1 MVLNKKSR
9 FLSGVLIAA
18 LLITAVPVYVYGE
31 TGELLSSND
40 HDASSITGWIG
51 RSIDTESNFDFI
63 SIFPNA
69 DWYQY
74 NNLNLVAEPSP
85 KDINDNDEK
94 NEIIE
99 YSAAYDSKTTDVGKI
114 YKDYILSTPGY
125 YNLNAS
131 VQVFPYMNADKGAIR
146 IELYDNTEGSGV
158 PVGSSYEVSKSLA
171 GINTGNAAWET
182 VTAPVLYVK
191 SKVKMIRI
199 ILEASVIYPD
209 DASDFVDFDGLSVIL
224 TQAAAPPIISN
235 LNSDLVTYTEDDMPV
250 PLDQNQNVTVKVD
263 DSFARTYEGGLV
275 TASITSNGVVTED
288 VLELDQTGGI
298 TLSGDNVSYNGT
310 PIGTYSA
317 GGTGMNISVS
327 LNANA
332 NDTSVAALIKS
343 IVYKNIN
350 TANPNINPRTVM
362 VSVSD
367 NCHAS
372 EPVYTTVQVQRVNDA
387 PVRRSGI
394 GAISSDSVPV
404 RTPYQLDLSTIFE
417 DPDTDP
423 LNYKVKVN
431 DESAES
437 TAASYVYTPQT
448 AGTYTLVFTANDST
462 VDSTDTYTVTL
473 TALNTAP
480 VRKSSIPA
488 TESKDMTAETSYSLD
503 LNTIFEDADG
513 DPLTYN
519 VKVNEEAEQ
528 SADSIYNYT
537 PPAAGTYSLVFK
549 AYDGIDDSADTYTV
563 TLNVKAP
570 NIPPVRKA
578 GVNDTQE
585 ETVPVKKAYEVK
597 LDTIFE
603 DANDDLLTYKVKIG
617 GGAETDAETDFS
629 YIPASEGTF
638 TLVFRAYDGSAYS
651 TDTYNVIITAVNNP
665 PVRKSVVE
673 ESVSEHLTVGT
684 SYVLDLSEI
693 FEDENQDPLTYKVKV
708 NDNTEETISKDY
720 TFTPAAAGSYT
731 LVFKANDGSEDSTD
745 TYTVTMNVKLPNHAP
760 VIRSEITE
768 SPPMTV
774 PAKSVY
780 CTNLAY
786 VFVDPDNDP
795 MTFTVKIDDNP
806 EVPVDHNFTYTVYS
820 PGTHTLVFKASDG
833 MLESTETYKATIIV
847 TKIPL
852 NSVQPPDAVTA
863 ITNGSAKTAA
873 ALGLPETVS
882 LVSPQGTD
890 DADITWNVAA
900 CSYDPDLKTEQTF
913 DVEGT
918 ISLPDYISNPYDI
931 SLDVTISVTVKAEL
945 LGDKVLVRISP
956 VTPITGIPNG
966 SAKTVSSLQLPD
978 NVILETDQGTVSTG
992 VTWNVAA
999 CSYDPDQKTAQTFE
1013 VEGTVNLP
1021 AKVVNPDGVSLS
1033 VTAKVTVEAESLT
1046 DKTLERIYSISPV
1059 KGITNGTA
1067 KTVTALGIPA
1077 KVLLGTDDGNVQADV
1092 VWDLDSSS
1100 YDPVLSE
1107 EQIFTVDGTVELPDN
1122 VINPA
1127 GIPLEVTVEVTVLEE
1142 EAEQEYYT
1150 LRIRVTKRPDKV
1162 SYTLGED
1169 LDTQGLEVTEYQ
1181 KASPSNAVRKIALS
1195 EDQYDLEYNLARTG
1209 TRHVKVIYYGTD
1221 RNGNEKEFKDEFTV
1235 RVKEQPR
1242 DNNSDDDDDD
1252 REIVE
1257 PGWKSTGGDEDHYY
1271 PGTWKQD
1278 DTGWRLSGKDGSRV
1292 ANRWVYTDWSG
1303 SKDWYFFDEKG
1314 YLVTGWFEYKGNV
1327 YYLNPVSDGKKGSM
1341 YTGWNMIDG
1350 KWYYFSEA
1358 ADETKGSVLRNTV
1371 TPDGHRVG
1379 PDGARIS

>member
-40 HDASSITGWIG
+40 HDASSIADWIG
-51 RSIDTESNFDFI
+51 KSIDTESNFDFT

-74 NNLNLVAEPSP
+74 NDLNLVAEPSP
-85 KDINDNDEK
+85 KDRNDNDEK

-158 PVGSSYEVSKSLA
+158 PVGSSYEVSKSSA
-171 GINTGNAAWET
+171 GINTGNPAWET

-191 SKVKMIRI
+191 SKVKMIRV
-199 ILEASVIYPD
+199 ILEASVTYPD

-224 TQAAAPPIISN
+224 TQAPAPPIISN
-235 LNSDLVTYTEDDMPV
+235 LNSDLVTYTEDEMPV
-250 PLDQNQNVTVKVD
+250 PLDQDQNVTVKVD
-263 DSFARTYEGGLV
+263 DSFGRTYETGSV
-275 TASITSNGVVTED
+275 TASITSNVVASED
-288 VLELDQTGGI
+288 VLELTQTGGI

-310 PIGTYSA
+310 PIGTYLA
-317 GGTGMNISVS
+317 GGTGMNLTVS

-332 NDTSVAALIKS
+332 SDTSVAALLKA
-343 IVYKNIN
+343 IVYKNTN
-350 TANPNINPRTVM
+350 AANPNINPRTVM

-367 NCHAS
+367 NFNAS

-394 GAISSDSVPV
+394 GASSTNSIPV
-404 RTPYQLDLSTIFE
+404 KTPYNLDLGTIFE

-431 DESAES
+431 DNAEEIINKDYTFTP
-437 TAASYVYTPQT
+437 TATGSYT
-448 AGTYTLVFTANDST
+448 
-462 VDSTDTYTVTL
+462 
-473 TALNTAP
+473 
-480 VRKSSIPA
+480 
-488 TESKDMTAETSYSLD
+488 
-503 LNTIFEDADG
+503 
-513 DPLTYN
+513 
-519 VKVNEEAEQ
+519 
-528 SADSIYNYT
+528 
-537 PPAAGTYSLVFK
+537 LVFK
-549 AYDGIDDSADTYTV
+549 AYDGNDESTDTYTV
-563 TLNVKAP
+563 TLNVKQP
-570 NIPPVRKA
+570 N
-578 GVNDTQE
+578 
-585 ETVPVKKAYEVK
+585 
-597 LDTIFE
+597 
-603 DANDDLLTYKVKIG
+603 
-617 GGAETDAETDFS
+617 
-629 YIPASEGTF
+629 
-638 TLVFRAYDGSAYS
+638 RA
-651 TDTYNVIITAVNNP
+651 
-665 PVRKSVVE
+665 PVRKSGLE
-673 ESVSEHLTVGT
+673 ESMSITTPVNSQFYIGL
-684 SYVLDLSEI
+684 
-693 FEDENQDPLTYKVKV
+693 EN
-708 NDNTEETISKDY
+708 
-720 TFTPAAAGSYT
+720 
-731 LVFKANDGSEDSTD
+731 
-745 TYTVTMNVKLPNHAP
+745 
-760 VIRSEITE
+760 
-768 SPPMTV
+768 
-774 PAKSVY
+774 
-780 CTNLAY
+780 
-786 VFVDPDNDP
+786 VFVDPDDDP
-795 MTFTVKIDDNP
+795 LTFMVKIDDNP
-806 EVPVDHNFTYTVYS
+806 EVSADDHFNYTVTS
-820 PGTHTLVFKASDG
+820 AGSHTLVFKAYDG
-833 MLESTETYKATIIV
+833 MLESTETYAILITATKVPLRSV
-847 TKIPL
+847 T
-852 NSVQPPDAVTA
+852 QPDAVTG
-863 ITNGSAKTAA
+863 IPNGSAKTAA

-882 LVSPQGTD
+882 LVTSSGLK
-890 DADITWNVAA
+890 DADVTWNVAA
-900 CSYDPDLKTEQTF
+900 CTYDPDQEPEQTF

-918 ISLPDYISNPYDI
+918 VSLPDYISNPDGI
-931 SLDVTISVTVKAEL
+931 SLDVTVRVTVKSKLPA
-945 LGDKVLVRISP
+945 DMTLVSIVP

-966 SAKTVSSLQLPD
+966 SVKTVSSLQLPD

-999 CSYDPDQKTAQTFE
+999 CSYDPDQKAAQTFE
-1013 VEGTVNLP
+1013 VEGTINLP

-1033 VTAKVTVEAESLT
+1033 VTAEVTVDAESLT
-1046 DKTLERIYSISPV
+1046 DKTLKRIYSISPV

-1067 KTVTALGIPA
+1067 KTLTALGIPA

-1092 VWDLDSSS
+1092 DWDLDSSS
-1100 YDPVLSE
+1100 YDPGLSE
-1107 EQIFTVDGTVELPDN
+1107 EQIFTIDGTVELPDN

-1150 LRIRVTKRPDKV
+1150 LRIRVAKRPDKV

-1235 RVKEQPR
+1235 RVKEPPR
-1242 DNNSDDDDDD
+1242 DHNSDDDDDD
-1252 REIVE
+1252 REIIE

-1314 YLVTGWFEYKGNV
+1314 YLVTGWFDYKGNV

-1358 ADETKGSVLRNTV
+1358 ADGTKGSMLRNTG
-1371 TPDGHRVG
+1371 TSDGHRVG